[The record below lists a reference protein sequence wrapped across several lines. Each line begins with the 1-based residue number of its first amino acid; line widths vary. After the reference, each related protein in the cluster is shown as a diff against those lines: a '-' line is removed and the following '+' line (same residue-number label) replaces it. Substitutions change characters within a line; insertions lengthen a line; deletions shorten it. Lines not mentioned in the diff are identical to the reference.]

1 MEPTILVHHE
11 GLQLHLLVLAQT
23 FTSLSYVLH
32 TTISSTRAP
41 FEAQLSVRL
50 EPRAISTE
58 LSTCGYLNGD
68 PDKERTADEGFN
80 CRIDARN
87 GIWGFC
93 PTTVVSASDCGLAGH
108 CVDQGRCST
117 GCGMT
122 DTDLTTFT
130 CGRSSF
136 CSTAILTFGIDQS
149 YSYIACGKHYTV
161 ENYLVSPLPATATT
175 TTKQTTTS
183 QEPTSTVDS
192 SGTTSTTTEV
202 AETSTQTSSSSSEEK
217 PSQNNLGPIIGGVI
231 GGLVV
236 VCSTV
241 IGAIYLL
248 RRRRDKDGSPKQD
261 TAKTF
266 STENDFKARQDLQG
280 ACVIAEMPGQQESP
294 RPVELAA

>member
-1 MEPTILVHHE
+1 MGYGGSAQQQWFQRVIAA
-11 GLQLHLLVLAQT
+11 LLAIVSTKGGVL
-23 FTSLSYVLH
+23 
-32 TTISSTRAP
+32 R
-41 FEAQLSVRL
+41 
-50 EPRAISTE
+50 
-58 LSTCGYLNGD
+58 
-68 PDKERTADEGFN
+68 
-80 CRIDARN
+80 DA
-87 GIWGFC
+87 
-93 PTTVVSASDCGLAGH
+93 
-108 CVDQGRCST
+108 
-117 GCGMT
+117 
-122 DTDLTTFT
+122 
-130 CGRSSF
+130 
-136 CSTAILTFGIDQS
+136 
-149 YSYIACGKHYTV
+149 HYTV

-231 GGLVV
+231 DGLVV